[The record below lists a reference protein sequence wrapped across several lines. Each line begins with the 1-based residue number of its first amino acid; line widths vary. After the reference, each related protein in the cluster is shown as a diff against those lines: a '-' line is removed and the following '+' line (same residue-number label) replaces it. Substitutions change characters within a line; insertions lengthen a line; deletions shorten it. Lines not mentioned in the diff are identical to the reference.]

1 LALVEHGLFGSPD
14 YFILFLE
21 TDAAPIWD
29 PERRTFVSMMTTK
42 DYYQIRKRRSLLG
55 LSLQSLSISD
65 ILASDDAVHIQN
77 EFHSIDAEDS
87 VKELCG
93 MLDRLDVDYISVV
106 DPDEGNLVAVL
117 GDMDILHL
125 LAQLA
130 QRHPTVFASSIESLP
145 LVNLAPPP
153 TISTSSLLSEVIPIM
168 CDRNISTVPVVDNNN
183 RVVGLYNFSDTSFIT
198 KLSSSSD
205 ISALSNIDHQTI
217 GEILE
222 TQYGHGNQHTPTCQ
236 AKDSIKFVLEQMV
249 ALRVTKLVYID
260 QNAVCLGIIRARDI
274 FNSILPEQT
283 P

>member
-1 LALVEHGLFGSPD
+1 
-14 YFILFLE
+14 
-21 TDAAPIWD
+21 
-29 PERRTFVSMMTTK
+29 MMTTR

-55 LSLQSLSISD
+55 ESLQSLSISD

-87 VKELCG
+87 VRELCG
-93 MLDRLDVDYISVV
+93 VLDRLDIDYISVV

-117 GDMDILHL
+117 GDMDVLHL

-130 QRHPTVFASSIESLP
+130 QRHPTVFSSSIESLS
-145 LVNLAPPP
+145 LVNLVPPP
-153 TISTSSLLSEVIPIM
+153 TISTSSLLSEVIPMM

-198 KLSSSSD
+198 KLSPNSDVSVLSS
-205 ISALSNIDHQTI
+205 IDNQTI

-222 TQYGHGNQHTPTCQ
+222 IQHEGNPHPPTCQ

-274 FNSILPEQT
+274 FNFILPEQT

>member
-1 LALVEHGLFGSPD
+1 MVFLIH
-14 YFILFLE
+14 YFISHTTLFLE
-21 TDAAPIWD
+21 TDVAPIWD

-65 ILASDDAVHIQN
+65 ILASDDAVYIQN

-117 GDMDILHL
+117 GEMDVLHL
-125 LAQLA
+125 LDQLA
-130 QRHPTVFASSIESLP
+130 QRHPTNFTSTVESLS
-145 LVNLAPPP
+145 LVNLTPPP
-153 TISTSSLLSEVIPIM
+153 TVSTSSLLSEVIPMM

-183 RVVGLYNFSDTSFIT
+183 RVVGLYSFSDTSFIT
-198 KLSSSSD
+198 KLSPNSD
-205 ISALSNIDHQTI
+205 ISTLSNIDDQTI

-222 TQYGHGNQHTPTCQ
+222 TQYGHGNHPHIPTCQ
-236 AKDSIKFVLEQMV
+236 AKDSMKFIIEQMV
-249 ALRVTKLVYID
+249 ALRVTKLVYMD
-260 QNAVCLGIIRARDI
+260 QNAVCLGLIRARDI